1 MSDDPVKTRAT
12 RLVLLLVL
20 LTALP
25 GCGVFERITGQ
36 AARKQAQAEEAK
48 SRVQELQLN
57 VMRFQDTYVE
67 QLIWASDRMVRETD
81 KPGDDETARAELQL
95 YVMTWQLE
103 QATAAVQIAAGPR
116 PPANAL
122 DMIALVRLNRRLVE
136 RHWPEKFGQ
145 AATPFLD
152 VYEQLEEAA
161 WVLLDSLATEEQ
173 ASELRSL
180 IDRAVDEHP
189 NLERGAFFRFTGFAQ
204 ASGQTRVQVS
214 PGLLGI
220 VGLDL
225 TEGLDPA
232 IREFEQ
238 TRQLAERAMYYVQRV
253 PYLLEMQLA
262 CSARRLAMST
272 EIQGTTRT
280 LEQVGLLAE
289 SLSKTNE
296 ELPRLIAREREAAI
310 DQVMTNL
317 AAQQAQMLALATEL
331 RQALEAGAVTAEN
344 LDGVVNSVDR
354 LVARFE
360 PEPGAPAAE
369 PGKPFDVNEY
379 TRLVVE
385 LAATAQELRALADEL
400 GEATPRLLQQADRLT
415 LEARALVD
423 YAFVRL
429 LLLVGVVLAAAI
441 AYLLVSRRLRAAG

>member
-1 MSDDPVKTRAT
+1 MSDGLVRTRAL
-12 RLVLLLVL
+12 RVVLMLGLLI
-20 LTALP
+20 ALA

-36 AARKQAQAEEAK
+36 AARKQAQTEEAK
-48 SRVQELQLN
+48 ARAQELQLK
-57 VMRFQDTYVE
+57 VMRFGDTYLE
-67 QLIWASDRMVRETD
+67 QLLLNSNRLVRETD
-81 KPGDDETARAELQL
+81 RPGDDEMARDELRL
-95 YVMTWQLE
+95 YVMGWQLD

-122 DMIALVRLNRRLVE
+122 DMIALVRLNRRLLE

-145 AATPFLD
+145 AVTPFLD
-152 VYEQLEEAA
+152 AYERLEEGA
-161 WVLLDSLATEEQ
+161 WVLIDGLATEEQ
-173 ASELRSL
+173 AGELRSL
-180 IDRAVDEHP
+180 IDRAVDEYP

-204 ASGQTRVQVS
+204 ASGQTQVKVS

-225 TEGLDPA
+225 TAGLDPA

-238 TRQLAERAMYYVQRV
+238 TRQLAERAMYYMQRV
-253 PYLLEMQLA
+253 PYLMELQVSR
-262 CSARRLAMST
+262 SASRLAMST
-272 EIQGTTRT
+272 EIRGTTRT

-296 ELPRLIAREREAAI
+296 ELPLLIAREREAAI

-317 AAQQAQMLALATEL
+317 AAQQAEMLALATEL
-331 RQALEAGAVTAEN
+331 RQALEAGAVTAAN

-354 LVARFE
+354 LMARFE
-360 PEPGAPAAE
+360 PEPGAPPAE
-369 PGKPFDVNEY
+369 PGRPFDVNEY
-379 TRLVVE
+379 TRLVME
-385 LAATAQELRALADEL
+385 LAATAQELQALADDL
-400 GEATPRLLQQADRLT
+400 GEATPRLLERADQLT
-415 LEARALVD
+415 LEAKALVD

-441 AYLLVSRRLRAAG
+441 AFLFVSRRLRAAG

>member
-1 MSDDPVKTRAT
+1 MVKTRAI
-12 RLVLLLVL
+12 RLVLMLGLMI
-20 LTALP
+20 ALP

-48 SRVQELQLN
+48 ARVQELQLK
-57 VMRFQDTYVE
+57 VMRFGDTYIE
-67 QLIWASDRMVRETD
+67 QLIWASNRMVEETD
-81 KPGDDETARAELQL
+81 KPGDDETARAELRL
-95 YVMTWQLE
+95 YVMSWQLD

-122 DMIALVRLNRRLVE
+122 DMIALVRLNRRLLE
-136 RHWPEKFGQ
+136 RHWPEKFGE
-145 AATPFLD
+145 ATTPLLNT
-152 VYEQLEEAA
+152 YERLEEAA
-161 WVLLDSLATEEQ
+161 WTLIDGLTTDEQ

-180 IDRAVDEHP
+180 IDRAVDEYP
-189 NLERGAFFRFTGFAQ
+189 KLERGAFVRFTGFAQ
-204 ASGQTRVQVS
+204 ASAQTQVKVS

-225 TEGLDPA
+225 TAGLDPA

-238 TRQLAERAMYYVQRV
+238 TRQLAERAIYYMQRV
-253 PYLLEMQLA
+253 PYLMELQV
-262 CSARRLAMST
+262 ARSVNRLALST
-272 EIQGTTRT
+272 EIQKTTRT

-296 ELPRLIAREREAAI
+296 ELPLLIAREREAAI
-310 DQVMTNL
+310 DQVMSAL
-317 AAQQAQMLALATEL
+317 ATQQTEMLALATEL
-331 RQALEAGAVTAEN
+331 RQALEAGAVTAAN

-354 LVARFE
+354 LMARFE
-360 PEPGAPAAE
+360 PEPGAPPAE
-369 PGKPFDVNEY
+369 PGRPFDVNEY

-385 LAATAQELRALADEL
+385 LATTAKELQSLADEL

-415 LEARALVD
+415 LEAKALVD

-429 LLLVGVVLAAAI
+429 LALVGVILAAAI
-441 AYLLVSRRLRAAG
+441 AYLLVSRRLRASG